1 MKYNKS
7 KPENSQI
14 LENVDYRKCCF
25 AILNQESSFF
35 EENSQ
40 RVYLRP
46 GNITSHTGRLGA
58 PLTELCVWFI
68 LLHSLILYTSQTQNI
83 SKKKS
88 KKSIACFPNNGGCW
102 CQRKASLPFRFK
114 TSVDP
119 EQCNEEHIY
128 NFLEMSFPEQVNFN
142 RG

>member
-1 MKYNKS
+1 MKYNES

-68 LLHSLILYTSQTQNI
+68 LLHSLILHTSQTQNI
-83 SKKKS
+83 RKQKVEEVNSMFS
-88 KKSIACFPNNGGCW
+88 Q
-102 CQRKASLPFRFK
+102 QRWLL
-114 TSVDP
+114 VP
-119 EQCNEEHIY
+119 EK
-128 NFLEMSFPEQVNFN
+128 
-142 RG
+142 G

>member
-58 PLTELCVWFI
+58 PPHRAMCLIHSFTFPYFVHQSNSEYQQKKVEEVNSMFSQQRW
-68 LLHSLILYTSQTQNI
+68 LL
-83 SKKKS
+83 
-88 KKSIACFPNNGGCW
+88 
-102 CQRKASLPFRFK
+102 
-114 TSVDP
+114 VP
-119 EQCNEEHIY
+119 EK
-128 NFLEMSFPEQVNFN
+128 
-142 RG
+142 G